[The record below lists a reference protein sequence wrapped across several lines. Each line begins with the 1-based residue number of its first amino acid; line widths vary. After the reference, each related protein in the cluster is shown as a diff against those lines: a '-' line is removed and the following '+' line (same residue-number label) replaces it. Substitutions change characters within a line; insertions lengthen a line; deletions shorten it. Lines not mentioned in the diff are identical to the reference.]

1 MAKKYKVN
9 CLAITDKHGD
19 MHKNQKVIYSG
30 SKVIVEDVILDESH
44 FDPEQI
50 KSYLLSG
57 HLVEHEVKKQEP
69 VKKPGR
75 PKKD

>member
-19 MHKNQKVIYSG
+19 MHKNQKITYSG
-30 SKVIVEDVILDESH
+30 ANTIVEDVILDESH

-57 HLVEHEVKKQEP
+57 HLVELKKQEP